1 LGISV
6 DRLLA
11 AGLNSNINNT
21 HGGSLSNSIDP
32 QAKEQNMNWYLDVL
46 KKYADFG
53 GRARRKEYWMFA
65 LFNVLIYIAI
75 LIFSAIL
82 GSIDNSLALI
92 GSLLLVVY
100 ALAIFVPSLAVAVRR
115 LHDTGRSGWW
125 FLIAFVPVVGG
136 IILLVFT
143 VQDSVP
149 GENEYGKNPKEVL
162 A

>member
-1 LGISV
+1 
-6 DRLLA
+6 
-11 AGLNSNINNT
+11 
-21 HGGSLSNSIDP
+21 
-32 QAKEQNMNWYLDVL
+32 MNWYLDVL

-143 VQDSVP
+143 VQDGVP

>member
-1 LGISV
+1 
-6 DRLLA
+6 
-11 AGLNSNINNT
+11 
-21 HGGSLSNSIDP
+21 
-32 QAKEQNMNWYLDVL
+32 MNWYLDVL
-46 KKYADFG
+46 KKYAEFS

-65 LFNVLIYIAI
+65 LFNALIYIAI
-75 LIFSAIL
+75 MVFSAIL

-92 GSLLLVVY
+92 GTLLLLVY

-125 FLIAFVPVVGG
+125 FLIAFVPFVGG

-149 GENEYGKNPKEVL
+149 GENEYGKNPKEL
-162 A
+162 AA

>member
-1 LGISV
+1 
-6 DRLLA
+6 
-11 AGLNSNINNT
+11 
-21 HGGSLSNSIDP
+21 
-32 QAKEQNMNWYLDVL
+32 MNWYLDVL
-46 KKYADFG
+46 KKYAEFS

-65 LFNVLIYIAI
+65 LFNALIYIAI

-92 GSLLLVVY
+92 GSLLLVIY
-100 ALAIFVPSLAVAVRR
+100 GLAIFVPSLAVAVRR

-125 FLIAFVPVVGG
+125 FLIAFVPFVGG

-149 GENEYGKNPKEVL
+149 GENEYGKNPKEL
-162 A
+162 AA

>member
-1 LGISV
+1 
-6 DRLLA
+6 
-11 AGLNSNINNT
+11 
-21 HGGSLSNSIDP
+21 
-32 QAKEQNMNWYLDVL
+32 MNWYLDVL

-65 LFNVLIYIAI
+65 LFNALIYIAI

-100 ALAIFVPSLAVAVRR
+100 GLAIFVPSLAVAVRR

-125 FLIAFVPVVGG
+125 FLIAFVPFVGG

-149 GENEYGKNPKEVL
+149 GENEYGKNPKEL
-162 A
+162 AA

>member
-1 LGISV
+1 
-6 DRLLA
+6 
-11 AGLNSNINNT
+11 
-21 HGGSLSNSIDP
+21 
-32 QAKEQNMNWYLDVL
+32 MNWYLDVL

-65 LFNVLIYIAI
+65 LFNFLIYIAI

-92 GSLLLVVY
+92 GSLLLVIY
-100 ALAIFVPSLAVAVRR
+100 GLAIFVPSLAVAVRR

>member
-1 LGISV
+1 
-6 DRLLA
+6 
-11 AGLNSNINNT
+11 
-21 HGGSLSNSIDP
+21 
-32 QAKEQNMNWYLDVL
+32 MNWYLDVL

>member
-1 LGISV
+1 
-6 DRLLA
+6 
-11 AGLNSNINNT
+11 
-21 HGGSLSNSIDP
+21 
-32 QAKEQNMNWYLDVL
+32 MNWYLDVL

-65 LFNVLIYIAI
+65 LFNFLIYIAI

-92 GSLLLVVY
+92 GSLLLVIY
-100 ALAIFVPSLAVAVRR
+100 GLAIFVPSLAVAVRR

-125 FLIAFVPVVGG
+125 FLIAFVPFVGG

-143 VQDSVP
+143 VQDGVP

>member
-1 LGISV
+1 MAPG
-6 DRLLA
+6 R
-11 AGLNSNINNT
+11 G
-21 HGGSLSNSIDP
+21 
-32 QAKEQNMNWYLDVL
+32 AKKEHNMNWYLDVF
-46 KKYADFG
+46 KKYADFS

-65 LFNVLIYIAI
+65 LFNALIYIAI

-100 ALAIFVPSLAVAVRR
+100 ALAIFLPSLAVAVRR

-125 FLIAFVPVVGG
+125 FLIAFVPFVGG

-143 VQDSVP
+143 VQDSMP
-149 GENEYGKNPKEVL
+149 GENQYGKNPKEIL